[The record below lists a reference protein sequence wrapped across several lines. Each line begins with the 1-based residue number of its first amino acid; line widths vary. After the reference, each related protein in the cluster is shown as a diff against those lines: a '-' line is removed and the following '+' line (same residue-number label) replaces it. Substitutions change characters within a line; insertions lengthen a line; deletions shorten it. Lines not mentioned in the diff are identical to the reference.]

1 MGHNELIELAR
12 SFIDAF
18 NRNDLEAVMG
28 LFDEDALYD
37 ECNGRRN
44 QGKAAIRRAFEP
56 QFSGA
61 FGEMRFLDEDMFA
74 DAKSGKVM
82 ASWRCTLTLKGKA
95 TSWRGLDLLCF
106 AGGKLVAKSTYAK
119 AKAPLFED

>member
-1 MGHNELIELAR
+1 MDHNELIELAR

-61 FGEMRFLDEDMFA
+61 FGEMRFLDEDLFA
-74 DAKSGKVM
+74 T
-82 ASWRCTLTLKGKA
+82 RH
-95 TSWRGLDLLCF
+95 LDRVCG
-106 AGGKLVAKSTYAK
+106 ANAVK
-119 AKAPLFED
+119 